1 MSLCFSYQ
9 GAHKM
14 QIEVQKKE
22 QMELEIYLNE
32 RQKKIVALEATLMN
46 KQAIEM
52 NALKKKVERQATEN
66 QNLREQEQ
74 NKLLQRY

>member
-1 MSLCFSYQ
+1 
-9 GAHKM
+9 
-14 QIEVQKKE
+14 
-22 QMELEIYLNE
+22 MELEIYLNE